1 MATLRTRVIAAMRKS
16 GKEWISA
23 REAAEISGDKTND
36 VSKALHS
43 MVREGFCESKALA
56 GGCGTKR
63 QFKLLKRAPLPRG
76 TIANF
81 IRENPR
87 LTTKE
92 IADGISCSVPA
103 VSEYIRNAV
112 QTGVVIRSGKKGS
125 YTYAS
130 ANKEHATFGCANE
143 LTALFNRCLKNVRT

>member
-16 GKEWISA
+16 GNEWISA
-23 REAAEISGDKTND
+23 REAAEISGDKTTD

-56 GGCGTKR
+56 GWHGSKR

-76 TIANF
+76 TVADF
-81 IRENPR
+81 VRENPG

-92 IADGISCSVPA
+92 IADGIPCSVPT

-112 QTGVVIRSGKKGS
+112 QTGVVIRSGKKGG

-130 ANKEHATFGCANE
+130 ANKDQATFG
-143 LTALFNRCLKNVRT
+143 

>member
-1 MATLRTRVIAAMRKS
+1 MATLRTRVIAAMRES

-23 REAAEISGDKTND
+23 RETAEISGDKTSD

-56 GGCGTKR
+56 GCRGSKR

-76 TIANF
+76 TIADF
-81 IRENPR
+81 IRANPG

-92 IADGISCSVPA
+92 IADGIPCSVPS

-130 ANKEHATFGCANE
+130 ANKDQSTFGCANQ
-143 LTALFNRCLKNVRT
+143 LTALFNLCLKNVRT

>member
-1 MATLRTRVIAAMRKS
+1 MATLRTRVIAAMRES

-23 REAAEISGDKTND
+23 RETAEISGDKTND

-43 MVREGFCESKALA
+43 MVREGFCESKAIA

-76 TIANF
+76 TVAEF
-81 IRENPR
+81 IRENPG
-87 LTTKE
+87 LTAKE
-92 IADGISCSVPA
+92 IAEGIPCALPTVN
-103 VSEYIRNAV
+103 EYIRNAV

-125 YTYAS
+125 YTYVS

-143 LTALFNRCLKNVRT
+143 LTALFNRCLKSVRT

>member
-1 MATLRTRVIAAMRKS
+1 MRES

-23 REAAEISGDKTND
+23 REVAEISGDKTND

-56 GGCGTKR
+56 GWHGSKR

-76 TIANF
+76 TIADF
-81 IRENPR
+81 IRANTG

-92 IADGISCSVPA
+92 IADGIPCSVPS

-130 ANKEHATFGCANE
+130 ANKDQATFGCANQ
-143 LTALFNRCLKNVRT
+143 LTALFNLCLKNVRT

>member
-1 MATLRTRVIAAMRKS
+1 MATLRTRVIAAMRQS

-23 REAAEISGDKTND
+23 RETAEISGDNTND
-36 VSKALHS
+36 VSKAIHS

-56 GGCGTKR
+56 GGHGSKR
-63 QFKLLKRAPLPRG
+63 QFKLLKRAPPPRG
-76 TIANF
+76 TIADF
-81 IRENPR
+81 IRANPG

-92 IADGISCSVPA
+92 IADGIPCSVPS
-103 VSEYIRNAV
+103 VSEYISNAV

-130 ANKEHATFGCANE
+130 ANKDQATFGCANQ
-143 LTALFNRCLKNVRT
+143 LTALFNLCLKNVRT

>member
-81 IRENPR
+81 IRENPG

>member
-1 MATLRTRVIAAMRKS
+1 MATLRTRVIAAIRES

-23 REAAEISGDKTND
+23 RETAEISGDKTND
-36 VSKALHS
+36 VSKALHI

-56 GGCGTKR
+56 GGHGSKR

-76 TIANF
+76 TIADF
-81 IRENPR
+81 IRANPG

-92 IADGISCSVPA
+92 IADGIPCSVPS
-103 VSEYIRNAV
+103 VSGYILNAV

-143 LTALFNRCLKNVRT
+143 LTALFNLCLKNVRT

>member
-1 MATLRTRVIAAMRKS
+1 METLRTRVIAAMRES

-23 REAAEISGDKTND
+23 RETAEISGDKTSD

-56 GGCGTKR
+56 GGHGSKR

-76 TIANF
+76 TIADF
-81 IRENPR
+81 IRSNPG

-92 IADGISCSVPA
+92 IADGIPCSVPS

-130 ANKEHATFGCANE
+130 ANKDQATFGCANQ
-143 LTALFNRCLKNVRT
+143 LTALFNLCLKNVRT

>member
-1 MATLRTRVIAAMRKS
+1 MATLLTRVIAPMRES

-23 REAAEISGDKTND
+23 RETAEISGDKTND

-43 MVREGFCESKALA
+43 MVREGFCESKSLA
-56 GGCGTKR
+56 GGHGAKR

-76 TIANF
+76 TIADF
-81 IRENPR
+81 IRANPG

-92 IADGISCSVPA
+92 IADGIPCSVPS

-130 ANKEHATFGCANE
+130 ANKEQATFGCANQ
-143 LTALFNRCLKNVRT
+143 LTALFNLCLKNVRT

>member
-1 MATLRTRVIAAMRKS
+1 MATLRTRVMAAMRES

-23 REAAEISGDKTND
+23 RETAEISGDKTND

-56 GGCGTKR
+56 GCRGSKR
-63 QFKLLKRAPLPRG
+63 QFKLLKRALLPRG

-81 IRENPR
+81 IRENPG
-87 LTTKE
+87 LTAKE
-92 IADGISCSVPA
+92 IAEGIQCALPTVN
-103 VSEYIRNAV
+103 EYTRNAV

-130 ANKEHATFGCANE
+130 AKKEYATFGCANE
-143 LTALFNRCLKNVRT
+143 LTALFNLCLRNVRT

>member
-1 MATLRTRVIAAMRKS
+1 MRES

-23 REAAEISGDKTND
+23 QETTEISGDKTSD

-43 MVREGFCESKALA
+43 MVRESFCESKSLS
-56 GGCGTKR
+56 GGRGAKR

-76 TIANF
+76 TIADF
-81 IRENPR
+81 IRANPG

-92 IADGISCSVPA
+92 IADGIPCSVPS

-130 ANKEHATFGCANE
+130 ANKEHATFGCANQ
-143 LTALFNRCLKNVRT
+143 LTALFNLCLKNVRT

>member
-1 MATLRTRVIAAMRKS
+1 MATLRTRVIAAMRES

-23 REAAEISGDKTND
+23 QEAAEISGDKTND

-43 MVREGFCESKALA
+43 MVRECFCESKALS
-56 GGCGTKR
+56 GGRGSKR

-76 TIANF
+76 TIADF
-81 IRENPR
+81 IRANPG

-92 IADGISCSVPA
+92 IADGIPCSVPS

-130 ANKEHATFGCANE
+130 ANKDQATFGCANQ
-143 LTALFNRCLKNVRT
+143 LTALFNLCLKNART

>member
-1 MATLRTRVIAAMRKS
+1 MTILRTRVIAAMREF

-23 REAAEISGDKTND
+23 RETAEISGDKTND
-36 VSKALHS
+36 VSKALRS
-43 MVREGFCESKALA
+43 MVREGFCESKTLA
-56 GGCGTKR
+56 GGRGAKR

-81 IRENPR
+81 IRENPG

-92 IADGISCSVPA
+92 IAEGIPCALPS

-112 QTGVVIRSGKKGS
+112 QTSVVIRSGKKGS

-130 ANKEHATFGCANE
+130 ANKDQATFGLANQ
-143 LTALFNRCLKNVRT
+143 LTALFNLCLKNVRT

>member
-1 MATLRTRVIAAMRKS
+1 MRQS

-81 IRENPR
+81 IRENPG

>member
-1 MATLRTRVIAAMRKS
+1 MATLRTRVIAAMRES

-43 MVREGFCESKALA
+43 MVREGFCESKALT
-56 GGCGTKR
+56 GGHGSKR

-76 TIANF
+76 TIADF
-81 IRENPR
+81 IRANPG

-92 IADGISCSVPA
+92 IADGIPCSVPA

-112 QTGVVIRSGKKGS
+112 QTGVVIRNGKKGS

-143 LTALFNRCLKNVRT
+143 LTALFNLCLRNVRT